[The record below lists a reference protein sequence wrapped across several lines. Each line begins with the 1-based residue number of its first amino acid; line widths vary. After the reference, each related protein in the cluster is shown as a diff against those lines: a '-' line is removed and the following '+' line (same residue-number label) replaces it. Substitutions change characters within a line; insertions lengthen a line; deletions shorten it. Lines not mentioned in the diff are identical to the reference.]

1 MDRMIPVQQAVCA
14 ITVAYNDPDGLKCLL
29 ESISAQTRPADGV
42 IVVDNSDKPSLSRE
56 NKLIADFA
64 LGEIPDYEFVASPV
78 NRGSAG
84 GFKMG
89 MELAYAKDYDWIWL
103 LDQDGTADKVCLGRL
118 IESSGKAGV
127 LCPKVISIDDGM
139 TELFFRGRLNSLCGS
154 FPVLSCPGKELD
166 ITMFATHGV
175 MISRAAISETGYYD
189 DRNFF
194 CGWEDHD
201 YSQRLKKNGI
211 KMLLVSDA
219 VVYHPDLIAKY
230 KKTKAGRFHWT
241 SRLYMFVCSRL
252 PLPAFLGV
260 VAKADMSTE
269 LGIVRKKT
277 LVALIKK
284 HIRGF
289 KFWAA
294 LFFSF
299 FCLVIMKASGKPVL
313 FVDSLKMYADMMHD

>member
-1 MDRMIPVQQAVCA
+1 MAKTIPSQQTVCA
-14 ITVAYNDPDGLKCLL
+14 VTVAYNDPDELNRLL
-29 ESISAQTRPADGV
+29 ESISAQTRPVDCV
-42 IVVDNSDKPSLSRE
+42 IVVDNSDESLLSDR
-56 NKLIADFA
+56 NSVVTDSA
-64 LGEIPDYEFVASPV
+64 LCEISNFEFVKSPV

-89 MELAYAKDYDWIWL
+89 MALAYARNYDWIWL
-103 LDQDGTADKVCLGRL
+103 LDQDGIAAKDCLKKL
-118 IESSGKAGV
+118 LESSGKAGI
-127 LCPKVISIDDGM
+127 LCPKVLSIGDESA
-139 TELFFRGRLNSLCGS
+139 ELYFRGRLNFLGGS
-154 FPVLSCPGKELD
+154 FPVFSCPGKELS
-166 ITMFATHGV
+166 ITLFATHGV

-241 SRLYMFVCSRL
+241 SLLYMFVNSHL

-260 VAKADMSTE
+260 VTKTDMSTE
-269 LGIVRKKT
+269 LGVIRKKT
-277 LVALIKK
+277 LVALTKK

-294 LFFSF
+294 FIFSF
-299 FCLVIMKASGKPVL
+299 FCLVVMKVSGKPVL
-313 FVDSLKMYADMMHD
+313 FVDSLKMYADMTRD